1 MIGPFGRAMKLK
13 ILTIMIIKFWIIDAV
28 HLIKLRFL

>member
-1 MIGPFGRAMKLK
+1 MIGPFGRAIKLK
-13 ILTIMIIKFWIIDAV
+13 ILTIIIKFWIIDAV